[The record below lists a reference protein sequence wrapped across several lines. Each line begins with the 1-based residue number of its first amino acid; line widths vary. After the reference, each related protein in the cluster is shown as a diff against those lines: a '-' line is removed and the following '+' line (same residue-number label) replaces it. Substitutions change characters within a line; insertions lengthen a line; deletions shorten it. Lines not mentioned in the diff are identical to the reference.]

1 MFAGSIPIAVGIVGV
16 LGSFL
21 LASLAFAVVFQKKKF
36 PFDNPLFN
44 LAAALPLGPIALA
57 WLLWIYFRFLPHQSY
72 ALYVALCLL
81 PFIGVLA
88 FHLKEMARIL
98 TALANALSQV
108 NLRPWRRSK
117 GAYDWPVGL
126 VWLGGCIILIATAVQ
141 LFGMP
146 LMASDPLEYASLS
159 EVIYLDKSLESYP
172 LAPSTEQ
179 GFYARS
185 SHPPAFHM
193 MIVYSYIWQG
203 GGDSSRLLRL
213 IEFHYLFAFVALL
226 ALTTYKAMSPGRS
239 RNMAVALSLLFTMS
253 IPFYVSLVTAFH
265 IDPIR
270 IPLFLN
276 GMVFVAALLERE
288 SVWEKESKRKKGLM
302 LKDGKLFTAP
312 IVLTGVAVGFGMFA
326 HSIGILLLPFT
337 QGAYFLV
344 TRSSFWR
351 RCAICTVFGLTALF
365 IGAGQY
371 VQNTIDFGVPFH
383 DSEPVWE
390 LPQVDH
396 KTDVRYR
403 RDLVDLRQRIHNGI
417 LAWVYKNGVF
427 GGIHNLAVLSVLLFW
442 RPIWANRYARVMV
455 LGVMQFYAI
464 AAVTMS
470 LGVDIMIKNIRYML
484 TLMPFLVVLASI
496 GGGRFYAYIT
506 KFTQTRSE

>member
-1 MFAGSIPIAVGIVGV
+1 MFEGSIPIAIGITGV

-21 LASLAFAVVFQKKKF
+21 IASLAFAVVFQKKKF

-44 LAAALPLGPIALA
+44 LAVAMPLGPIALA

-72 ALYVALCLL
+72 TLYVVLCLL
-81 PFIGVLA
+81 PFMGVLA
-88 FHLKEMARIL
+88 FHLKEAARIL
-98 TALANALSQV
+98 TAIANALGQFK
-108 NLRPWRRSK
+108 RWPWRPAEGK
-117 GAYDWPVGL
+117 YDWPVGL
-126 VWLGGCIILIATAVQ
+126 VWLGGSIILITTTVQ

-159 EVIYLDKSLESYP
+159 EVIYQDRSLENYP

-226 ALTTYKAMSPGRS
+226 ALATYKAMPPGRS

-288 SVWEKESKRKKGLM
+288 GIWEKKSNQKTGLK
-302 LKDGKLFTAP
+302 LKDGRYFTAP

-383 DSEPVWE
+383 DSEPIWE

-403 RDLVDLRQRIHNGI
+403 RDLVDLRQRIHNG
-417 LAWVYKNGVF
+417 LFAWVFRPSIF
-427 GGIHNLAVLSVLLFW
+427 GTVHNLALLSFLLFW
-442 RPIWANRYARVMV
+442 RSIWANRYGRVMV
-455 LGVMQFYAI
+455 LGILQFYAI
-464 AAVTMS
+464 AGLTMS
-470 LGVDIMIKNIRYML
+470 LGIDIVIKNIRYML

-506 KFTQTRSE
+506 SFTQSRSE